1 MAKRNYLVEGL
12 SGAGKS
18 SVYEELIGR
27 GYKAISTDRAW
38 KRSDPDA
45 GLPGGRAQYAN
56 SMWDEQKAVGELES
70 PEPDVLFVCGSSR
83 NRDRFLPYFTKIF
96 NLRID
101 DDTMRRRLHER
112 TNNDFGKQPEE
123 LELMLRL
130 NRSDEKPA
138 GAIDVDATQPLDQVV
153 DEVLRLA
160 NCRTVASD
168 STLTPWSKRG
178 SATGQSFV
186 ISESALPIVQA
197 AAGRR
202 KRIVRGASDEFWDV
216 LGRETITR
224 IDYAWS
230 GYVLA
235 TLLPY
240 LDEQGIDLMHSDHDE
255 VASTISQTR
264 EGSVFV
270 LTSDHRERY
279 LARLDPSAFDGAV
292 LRRYYEQF
300 HETTAEGVDYA
311 MLDGIAFF
319 RDTLAPLDSAVVA
332 VFSHRIVP
340 APAELHADIYA
351 RGAYSTLCEWPL
363 RFEPLIDGV
372 PERGVEVCV
381 ALPHPRECVGVVV
394 VVAVA

>member
-1 MAKRNYLVEGL
+1 VAERNYLVEGL

-18 SVYEELIGR
+18 SVYEELIRR
-27 GYKAISTDRAW
+27 GYKAVSTDRAW
-38 KRSDPDA
+38 KVHADPDTS
-45 GLPGGRAQYAN
+45 LPGRPIH
-56 SMWDEQKAVGELES
+56 SMWDQQKAVSELES
-70 PEPDVLFVCGSSR
+70 PEPEVMFVCGSSR

-101 DDTMRRRLHER
+101 DETMRRRLRER

-138 GAIDVDATQPLDQVV
+138 GAKDVDATQPLDQVV
-153 DEVLRLA
+153 DELLRLA
-160 NCRTVASD
+160 DCRTVTSD

-178 SATGQSFV
+178 SAIGQSFV

-197 AAGRR
+197 AATPR
-202 KRIVRGASDEFWDV
+202 KRIARGTSDEFWDV
-216 LGRETITR
+216 LGSQTITR
-224 IDYAWS
+224 IEYSWS

-264 EGSVFV
+264 EGPAFV

-279 LARLDPSAFDGAV
+279 LARLDPSAFDGAQ
-292 LRRYYEQF
+292 LRRYYEEF
-300 HETTAEGVDYA
+300 NEMAAAGVGYA

-319 RDTLAPLDSAVVA
+319 RDTLGPLDSAIVA
-332 VFSHRIVP
+332 V
-340 APAELHADIYA
+340 
-351 RGAYSTLCEWPL
+351 
-363 RFEPLIDGV
+363 LIIG
-372 PERGVEVCV
+372 
-381 ALPHPRECVGVVV
+381 
-394 VVAVA
+394 

>member
-18 SVYEELIGR
+18 SVYEELIRR
-27 GYKAISTDRAW
+27 GYKAISTDRVW
-38 KRSDPDA
+38 KYRADPDTDP
-45 GLPGGRAQYAN
+45 PGRPIHYDN
-56 SMWDEQKAVGELES
+56 SMWDRQKAVSELES
-70 PEPDVLFVCGSSR
+70 PEPEVLFVCGSSR
-83 NRDRFLPYFTKIF
+83 NRDRFLPFFTKIF

-101 DDTMRRRLHER
+101 DDTMRRRLQER
-112 TNNDFGKQPEE
+112 TNNEFGKRPEE
-123 LELMLRL
+123 VELMLRL

-138 GAIDVDATQPLDQVV
+138 EAIDVDATQPLHQVV
-153 DEVLRLA
+153 DELLRLA
-160 NCRTVASD
+160 NCRTVTSD

-178 SATGQSFV
+178 SAIGRSSV

-197 AAGRR
+197 AASPR
-202 KRIVRGASDEFWDV
+202 KRSLHGTSDEFWDV

-224 IDYAWS
+224 IEYAWS

-235 TLLPY
+235 TLLLY

-270 LTSDHRERY
+270 LTPDHRERC

-292 LRRYYEQF
+292 LRRYYEEF
-300 HETTAEGVDYA
+300 NETAAEGVDYP

-319 RDTLAPLDSAVVA
+319 RDTLAPLESAIVA
-332 VFSHRIVP
+332 VFI
-340 APAELHADIYA
+340 I
-351 RGAYSTLCEWPL
+351 G
-363 RFEPLIDGV
+363 
-372 PERGVEVCV
+372 
-381 ALPHPRECVGVVV
+381 
-394 VVAVA
+394 